1 MRKIAAF
8 VAIGFAAA
16 SSFGAAREQRGAVAV
31 GAYYRIS
38 IPAAGEDAG
47 SSWTGGAARLRYD
60 WSDALAFTAAFTY
73 DRHEFPESPPDVA
86 DPGEA
91 VERQLLSFRGGIA
104 FDMPLSIIYPY
115 AGGGAVLARE
125 KTYFWSGRL
134 EPKVLYHPGLYGE
147 AGVNVPLV
155 GPLVVD
161 AGPEFV
167 VLLRKRVAA
176 YDAAAREYRYDDGAA
191 LYFGLKAGVAVYF

>member
-1 MRKIAAF
+1 MKKINAL
-8 VAIGFAAA
+8 VVLSLAAA
-16 SSFGAAREQRGAVAV
+16 STFAAEAGKTYGVAV

-73 DRHEFPESPPDVA
+73 DRHEFPEPPLEVV
-86 DPGEA
+86 DPGVA

-104 FDMPLSIIYPY
+104 FDMPLSVIYPY
-115 AGGGAVLARE
+115 AGGGAALARE
-125 KTYFWSGRL
+125 NTYFRSGRL

-147 AGVNVPLV
+147 AGINVPLV
-155 GPLVVD
+155 GPLAVD
-161 AGPEFV
+161 AGPEL
-167 VLLRKRVAA
+167 VLLFGKRVAA
-176 YDAAAREYRYDDGAA
+176 YDAAINGYRYDDGAA
-191 LYFGLKAGVAVYF
+191 LYFGLKAGVAIHF